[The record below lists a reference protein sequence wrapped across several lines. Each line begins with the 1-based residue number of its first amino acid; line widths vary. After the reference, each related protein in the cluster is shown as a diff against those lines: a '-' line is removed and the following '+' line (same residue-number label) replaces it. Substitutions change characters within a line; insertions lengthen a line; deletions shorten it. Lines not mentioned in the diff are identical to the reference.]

1 MILKKLPKFILV
13 CMILLISIS
22 AIAQTDSTIAQTDS
36 TIVKADST
44 IVQTD
49 SKSIIEPQVTPK
61 KVRNRDTTGLWSFFG
76 TSTIATNQS
85 QFSNWQQ
92 GGINSISITTGL
104 NLNLGFTNQTISWQ
118 SVLDMNYGLSL
129 QGNTTN
135 WYKND
140 DRVSLS
146 TKLGLKARKSWF
158 YTIITSCSTQFQAG
172 YNSIDDQIL
181 GISASNFFAPATFI
195 SSIGID
201 FNPSPKLSAFIGPLS
216 SKNIIV
222 RDQQL
227 ANLGVGGI
235 PSAEVDIITGAIIK
249 DAAKTMSEM
258 GGYVKVQFNEPRVI
272 KNISIQSTLEFFNN
286 YLRNP
291 TRIDV
296 NIQNDIILR
305 LNEYISTTI
314 TLNLKYDD
322 DVIIDDGSGR
332 KGPRIQF
339 MEVLGV
345 GLSINLGK
353 M

>member
-1 MILKKLPKFILV
+1 MIYNIPKFTVIILV
-13 CMILLISIS
+13 FIFSLNAFS
-22 AIAQTDSTIAQTDS
+22 QTDSTN
-36 TIVKADST
+36 
-44 IVQTD
+44 VQTD
-49 SKSIIEPQVTPK
+49 TTAINVPVTSKK
-61 KVRNRDTTGLWSFFG
+61 ARNRDTTGLWSFFG

-129 QGNTTN
+129 QGTTTN

-140 DRVSLS
+140 DRLSFS

-181 GISASNFFAPATFI
+181 GIPASNFFAPATFI
-195 SSIGID
+195 SSVGID

-216 SKNIIV
+216 SKNIFV
-222 RDQQL
+222 RDQKL
-227 ANLGVGGI
+227 ANLGVGGLT
-235 PSAEVDIITGAIIK
+235 PAETDANGEIIN
-249 DAAKTMSEM
+249 AARTLSEM

-272 KNISIQSTLEFFNN
+272 KNVNVRSTLEFFNN
-286 YLRNP
+286 YLKNP
-291 TRIDV
+291 TRVDV
-296 NIQNDIILR
+296 NIQNDITLT

-314 TLNLKYDD
+314 TLNIKYDD
-322 DVIIDDGSGR
+322 DVIIEDASGR

>member
-1 MILKKLPKFILV
+1 MILKKLPKYIFICLAF
-13 CMILLISIS
+13 MIPLL
-22 AIAQTDSTIAQTDS
+22 TIAQTDS
-36 TIVKADST
+36 TSMT
-44 IVQTD
+44 
-49 SKSIIEPQVTPK
+49 EPPVTPK
-61 KVRNRDTTGLWSFFG
+61 KVRIRDTTGLWSFFG
-76 TSTIATNQS
+76 LSTIATNQS

-129 QGNTTN
+129 QGTTTN

-140 DRVSLS
+140 DRVSFS
-146 TKLGLKARKSWF
+146 TKLGLKARQNWY

-195 SSIGID
+195 SSVGID
-201 FNPSPKLSAFIGPLS
+201 FNPNPKLSVFLGPLS

-222 RDQQL
+222 RDQKL

-235 PSAEVDIITGAIIK
+235 PPAEIDYITGAIIQN
-249 DAAKTMSEM
+249 AAKTMSEM

-272 KNISIQSTLEFFNN
+272 KNVSIQSTLEFFNN

-322 DVIIDDGSGR
+322 DVIIEDGSGR
-332 KGPRIQF
+332 RGPRIQF

-345 GLSINLGK
+345 GLAINLGK
-353 M
+353 I

>member
-1 MILKKLPKFILV
+1 
-13 CMILLISIS
+13 MILLISIS
-22 AIAQTDSTIAQTDS
+22 AIAQT
-36 TIVKADST
+36 DST

-216 SKNIIV
+216 SKNIFV
-222 RDQQL
+222 RDQKL

-235 PSAEVDIITGAIIK
+235 PAAETDPVTGDII

-272 KNISIQSTLEFFNN
+272 KNVAIRSTFEFFNN

-291 TRIDV
+291 TRVDV
-296 NIQNDIILR
+296 NIQNDITLT

-314 TLNLKYDD
+314 TLNVKYDD

>member
-1 MILKKLPKFILV
+1 MHIKKLGFTT
-13 CMILLISIS
+13 LLFCSLFFLNIVS
-22 AIAQTDSTIAQTDS
+22 AQIDSTKNNE
-36 TIVKADST
+36 VKVER
-44 IVQTD
+44 I
-49 SKSIIEPQVTPK
+49 
-61 KVRNRDTTGLWSFFG
+61 RDTTGKWTFFG

-92 GGINSISITTGL
+92 GGINSISLTTGL
-104 NLNLGFTNQTISWQ
+104 NLNLGFTNQTINWQ

-129 QGNTTN
+129 QGNTST

-140 DRVSLS
+140 DRVSFS
-146 TKLGLKARKSWF
+146 TKVGLKARGSWF

-181 GISASNFFAPATFI
+181 GIQASNFFAPATFI

-201 FNPSPKLSAFIGPLS
+201 YNPSQKLSVFIGPLS
-216 SKNIIV
+216 SKNILV
-222 RDQQL
+222 NDQKL

-235 PSAEVDIITGAIIK
+235 PPAEIDYSTGAIIK
-249 DAAKTMSEM
+249 NAAKSMAEM
-258 GGYVKVQFNEPRVI
+258 GGYVKVQFIEPRVI
-272 KNISIQSTLEFFNN
+272 KNVSIQSTLEFFNN

-296 NIQNDIILR
+296 NIQNDITLR
-305 LNEYISTTI
+305 LNEYISTNI
-314 TLNLKYDD
+314 ILNIKYDD

>member
-201 FNPSPKLSAFIGPLS
+201 FNPSSKLSAFIGPLS
-216 SKNIIV
+216 SKNIFV
-222 RDQQL
+222 RDQKL

-235 PSAEVDIITGAIIK
+235 PAAETDPVTGEIIN
-249 DAAKTMSEM
+249 AAKTMSEM

-272 KNISIQSTLEFFNN
+272 KNVAIRSTFEFFNN

-291 TRIDV
+291 TRVDV
-296 NIQNDIILR
+296 NIQNDITLT

-314 TLNLKYDD
+314 TLNVKYDD